1 MAEQRTYSVMKY
13 GTYWDGQNH
22 VEGWYVD
29 QNEKEIDLSNLPD
42 GTYYI
47 DGDTFLDK
55 NDIKIRKNPGQTVVF
70 NLKSEAVNLKRFE
83 VVDAQ
88 TGQSMNSANSGGE
101 VYPYAS
107 TVIFNMPNADTVNV
121 QSGIFGVLIAPKATV
136 SINSTSSGWVVAD
149 KFTNPG
155 GEWHFIYQDLTKP
168 LPVTVAAKK
177 TLDGEAPDE
186 QTAFSFTVERWDDQN
201 GWTQVDIV
209 QNFKGDILFRETFSE
224 TGTYYYRVSEINGG
238 GAYQYDTT
246 RYIVKI
252 EVTAIQGNILQAE
265 QTYYKAA
272 EVSEVENG
280 QPVDKITFQNT
291 TSTEEP
297 GCVLPET
304 GGAGT
309 TIYTAGGLALMALA
323 GLMYRILRR
332 KGEDAS

>member
-1 MAEQRTYSVMKY
+1 MDQKNLLTQALGLIRNQRQHRWWLRVMTGMAAVVVFVTTYLLILPAITVENSIFELTAALPEAVPGETIQTEIYAEADDGREKTYSI
-13 GTYWDGQNH
+13 
-22 VEGWYVD
+22 E
-29 QNEKEIDLSNLPD
+29 
-42 GTYYI
+42 
-47 DGDTFLDK
+47 
-55 NDIKIRKNPGQTVVF
+55 
-70 NLKSEAVNLKRFE
+70 
-83 VVDAQ
+83 
-88 TGQSMNSANSGGE
+88 
-101 VYPYAS
+101 
-107 TVIFNMPNADTVNV
+107 
-121 QSGIFGVLIAPKATV
+121 
-136 SINSTSSGWVVAD
+136 
-149 KFTNPG
+149 
-155 GEWHFIYQDLTKP
+155 
-168 LPVTVAAKK
+168 
-177 TLDGEAPDE
+177 
-186 QTAFSFTVERWDDQN
+186 FSFRVERWDDQN

-224 TGTYYYRVSEINGG
+224 AGTYYYRVSEINGG

-246 RYIVKI
+246 QYIVKI
-252 EVTAIQGNILQAE
+252 DVTAIQGNILQAE

-297 GCVLPET
+297 GYVLPET